1 MYLLVNFMIRLSM
14 LQGA

>member
-1 MYLLVNFMIRLSM
+1 MHLLVNFMIRLSM